1 MARTL
6 MRHARPRSSMVCLS
20 FTGIPCS
27 SQAIRKGSYYTFITI
42 TTQRTRTF
50 TAPLAMLFQRLLGTD
65 CFVHRLQMGNV
76 HCTNSPYEIMPI
88 RHTSPKALCKY
99 INYSSPCQTIS
110 NVTHRS
116 TAAFY
121 VYTHPCV
128 SFNLKL

>member
-1 MARTL
+1 

-27 SQAIRKGSYYTFITI
+27 SQAIRKGC
-42 TTQRTRTF
+42 TTRSSLSQPRNTYF
-50 TAPLAMLFQRLLGTD
+50 TAPLAICFNVCLAPIV
-65 CFVHRLQMGNV
+65 FVHRLQMGNV

-99 INYSSPCQTIS
+99 INYSSSCQTIS

-121 VYTHPCV
+121 VYTYPCV
-128 SFNLKL
+128 PFKLEL

>member
-1 MARTL
+1 

-27 SQAIRKGSYYTFITI
+27 SQAIRKGCT
-42 TTQRTRTF
+42 TTQEHVLHSTF
-50 TAPLAMLFQRLLGTD
+50 SNLFQRLLGTD

-116 TAAFY
+116 IAAFY